1 MDTVSPSP
9 IGTNS
14 LAELEV
20 VEAQIKKCL
29 QDLSILNADECIT
42 RLAQSKRNEEK
53 HGRPVAPETAEK
65 ITKLVTKLQSARKKN
80 ITLRTEQELLE
91 KQLSSIE
98 EGTQRA
104 DERHN
109 ALMSTT
115 QNGTLSD
122 MFGSENEAHTLK
134 STITSLVAEQ
144 NVLKQEL
151 SRKQQELSKLVN
163 DLEIC
168 KQLEE
173 EYLQTSTS
181 LQVAKSQLIE
191 VQDEESIL
199 NHITKRKA
207 LVEDDANK
215 DEVMENVKLL
225 EGDKTYLHT
234 KLKNHS
240 KQMESNNRTILTNGF
255 TIAQLTTQLQCL
267 AGVLRTE
274 NIALDKQRPGA
285 PQEADG
291 LVEASI
297 LEESASRYVSTRR
310 ALQDCEAKLQN
321 RDTQVE
327 VLECRVQILS
337 RANQTAVRLAQ
348 LERKDQELEYA
359 HMQNVMQQRQAMY
372 VAASARLK
380 SVQQQLK
387 KKLKKTSESVS
398 PPPPVQ

>member
-1 MDTVSPSP
+1 MPTSASHASPNPSA
-9 IGTNS
+9 T
-14 LAELEV
+14 
-20 VEAQIKKCL
+20 KK
-29 QDLSILNADECIT
+29 NTA
-42 RLAQSKRNEEK
+42 
-53 HGRPVAPETAEK
+53 APLPPKPLKK

-285 PQEADG
+285 P
-291 LVEASI
+291 
-297 LEESASRYVSTRR
+297 
-310 ALQDCEAKLQN
+310 
-321 RDTQVE
+321 
-327 VLECRVQILS
+327 
-337 RANQTAVRLAQ
+337 
-348 LERKDQELEYA
+348 
-359 HMQNVMQQRQAMY
+359 
-372 VAASARLK
+372 
-380 SVQQQLK
+380 
-387 KKLKKTSESVS
+387 
-398 PPPPVQ
+398 